1 MYRNDLKQTE
11 FLDFYMPFGGK
22 LSAGNR
28 WVKLAAMIPWGEI
41 EEAYKKSLDGT
52 GMGAPA
58 KSGRIAFG
66 ALVIKER
73 LSITDEE
80 TVEQILENPYLQ
92 YFLGVQV

>member
-41 EEAYKKSLDGT
+41 EEA
-52 GMGAPA
+52 
-58 KSGRIAFG
+58 
-66 ALVIKER
+66 
-73 LSITDEE
+73 
-80 TVEQILENPYLQ
+80 
-92 YFLGVQV
+92 